1 MPDII
6 LHYVLVFVGH
16 KCPTYAFSDRH
27 FQTASSTA
35 PNSNN
40 T

>member
-1 MPDII
+1 MPDS
-6 LHYVLVFVGH
+6 FQFDWSVGH
-16 KCPTYAFSDRH
+16 KCPTYC
-27 FQTASSTA
+27 FQAASSTA